1 VHHMKKWVEE
11 EMKWRKEMGEEQM
24 IGEMGEGMG
33 WRIGWRNEVK
43 KWGKKGGTT
52 ASNMIAMNLRMFS

>member
-1 VHHMKKWVEE
+1 
-11 EMKWRKEMGEEQM
+11 M
-24 IGEMGEGMG
+24 IGEMGEEMG